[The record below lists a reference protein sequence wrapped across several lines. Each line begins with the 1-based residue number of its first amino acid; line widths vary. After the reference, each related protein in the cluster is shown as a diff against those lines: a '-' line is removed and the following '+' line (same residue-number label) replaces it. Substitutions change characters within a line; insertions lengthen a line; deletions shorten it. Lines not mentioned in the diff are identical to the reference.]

1 MKVLSAILLLIL
13 TTVFFQKTTQISSNN
28 ELRFKNWLADTLPQV
43 TDSIEIQDDSLTF
56 ITKEHHFYEI
66 RNGRAEEAMATVIT
80 SLLKEYSEPPFR
92 DYDLEVVKETHFT
105 SSELPTLIYDVWSE
119 YPLIKVTHKD
129 ISISYEEVRGRI
141 NRASIINHSTND
153 TTFVQ
158 WLYDKGKIKKQ
169 VLDLK

>member
-13 TTVFFQKTTQISSNN
+13 TTVFFQKTQISSNN
-28 ELRFKNWLADTLPQV
+28 ELRFKNWLVDTLPQV
-43 TDSIEIQDDSLTF
+43 TVSFEIQDDSLTF